1 MVICLQQNVHHIVH
15 QSSSNQRKLHRW
27 KVEECV
33 EHGQKHEDCPR
44 QAPFR
49 MFCIPTEEAA
59 RMRWLKA
66 INRKDYKP
74 GKKDQV
80 YLFYASRKYNFLI
93 ATFMIEQYFRT
104 LADD

>member
-1 MVICLQQNVHHIVH
+1 MPYEKGGGRHCVVFGCN
-15 QSSSNQRKLHRW
+15 SNQRKLHRW

-33 EHGQKHEDCPR
+33 VHGQKHEDCPC

-93 ATFMIEQYFRT
+93 ATFMIEQFFLT